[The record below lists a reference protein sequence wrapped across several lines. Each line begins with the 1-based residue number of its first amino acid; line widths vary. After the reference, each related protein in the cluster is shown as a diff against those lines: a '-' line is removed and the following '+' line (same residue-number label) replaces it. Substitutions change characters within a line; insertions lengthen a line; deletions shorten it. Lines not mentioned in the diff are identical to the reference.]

1 MLISSC
7 LSDNN
12 YRDIFLY
19 GSSRDM
25 SSIIFIAIFFFGS
38 GRLYRVQG
46 EPPMPA
52 KKPNNPLPLDD
63 QLCYAIYSAGMAIQ
77 RVYKPL
83 LDDLGLTYPQYLV
96 LNVLW
101 REDKLT
107 VGSIAERLALES
119 STLTPLLKR
128 LEVAGLLRRTRN
140 PANER
145 QVVVAL
151 TDKGRELRSR
161 AGCLADA
168 LLSSSG
174 QSPAHLNQI
183 NRDVRE
189 LRDAIYEHTGVWRST
204 A

>member
-1 MLISSC
+1 
-7 LSDNN
+7 
-12 YRDIFLY
+12 
-19 GSSRDM
+19 
-25 SSIIFIAIFFFGS
+25 
-38 GRLYRVQG
+38 
-46 EPPMPA
+46 MPA
-52 KKPNNPLPLDD
+52 KKLNNPLPLDD

-83 LDDLGLTYPQYLV
+83 LDDLGLTYPQYLA

-128 LEVAGLLRRTRN
+128 LEAAGLLRRTRS

-189 LRDAIYEHTGVWRST
+189 LRDAIYEHTGVWRRT

>member
-1 MLISSC
+1 
-7 LSDNN
+7 
-12 YRDIFLY
+12 
-19 GSSRDM
+19 
-25 SSIIFIAIFFFGS
+25 
-38 GRLYRVQG
+38 
-46 EPPMPA
+46 MPA
-52 KKPNNPLPLDD
+52 KKLNNPLPLDD

-107 VGSIAERLALES
+107 VGGIAERLALES

-128 LEVAGLLRRTRN
+128 LEAAGLLRRTRN

-183 NRDVRE
+183 NRDVRA

>member
-1 MLISSC
+1 
-7 LSDNN
+7 
-12 YRDIFLY
+12 
-19 GSSRDM
+19 
-25 SSIIFIAIFFFGS
+25 
-38 GRLYRVQG
+38 
-46 EPPMPA
+46 MPA
-52 KKPNNPLPLDD
+52 KKLNNPLPLDD

-83 LDDLGLTYPQYLV
+83 LDDLGLTYPQYLA

-101 REDKLT
+101 REDNLT

-128 LEVAGLLRRTRN
+128 LEAAGLLRRTRN

-168 LLSSSG
+168 LLASSG
-174 QSPAHLNQI
+174 QSPARLNKT

-189 LRDAIYEHTGVWRST
+189 LRDAIYEHTGAWRNP